1 MVQIEV
7 QNLATCV
14 TSIFAKCPL
23 RNEERTHSCGLP
35 GFIPGMQVEEG
46 QGDRRRFPSPDPGVT
61 CLKEADSSRGAEGDN
76 TG

>member
-1 MVQIEV
+1 MRSGPTPVAFQASF
-7 QNLATCV
+7 LGC
-14 TSIFAKCPL
+14 
-23 RNEERTHSCGLP
+23 R
-35 GFIPGMQVEEG
+35 VEEG